1 MLTLATTTPGEPEIF
16 ASLQGEGPSIGR
28 PVAFVRLSRCNLA
41 CTWCDTAYTWRFTGD
56 NRPHRDGL
64 AFERQANQ
72 VMLDEADVAA
82 RIMALGQDRLVITGG
97 EPLLQGAALARM
109 IQHLHQ
115 LPRDDG
121 GLRPTE
127 RDPAQG
133 PRLRGDS
140 LEISI
145 EIETN
150 GTVAPHPALDPLV
163 SQYNVSPKLA
173 HSGNPADLALI
184 PKRLAAWA
192 GDERAWFKFVVATP
206 DDLAEVLGLIETHS
220 LPRRRVFVMP
230 EGTDSAT
237 LREREA
243 WLAPLALEHGL
254 RLTDRMHIHLYGDTR
269 GT

>member
-41 CTWCDTAYTWRFTGD
+41 CTWCDTAYTWRFEGD

-64 AFERQANQ
+64 SFERKANQ
-72 VMLDEADVAA
+72 VMLEEAEVAA

-109 IQHLHQ
+109 VAL
-115 LPRDDG
+115 LDG
-121 GLRPTE
+121 MTV
-127 RDPAQG
+127 
-133 PRLRGDS
+133 
-140 LEISI
+140 

-163 SQYNVSPKLA
+163 SQYNVSPKLS
-173 HSGNPADLALI
+173 HSGNPIDSAQI
-184 PKRLAAWA
+184 PERLTEWIQKPQ
-192 GDERAWFKFVVATP
+192 AWFKFVVATP
-206 DDLAEVLGLIETHS
+206 ADVDEVIALIETHG
-220 LPRRRVFVMP
+220 LPRERVFVMP
-230 EGTDSAT
+230 EGTDSTT
-237 LREREA
+237 LRSRER
-243 WLAPLALEHGL
+243 WLAPLALQRGL
-254 RLTDRMHIHLYGDTR
+254 RLSDRMHIHLYGDTR